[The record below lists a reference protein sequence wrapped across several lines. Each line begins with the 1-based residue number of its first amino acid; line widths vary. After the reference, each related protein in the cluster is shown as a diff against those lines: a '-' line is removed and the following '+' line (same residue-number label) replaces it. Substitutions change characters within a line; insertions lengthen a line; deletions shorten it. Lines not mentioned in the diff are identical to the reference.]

1 MGLDIALYLTL
12 GLTFTAMVDSISK
25 RHLPQSH
32 HFSNGE
38 KFFIVLL
45 WPANLAIFLIELIKA
60 YRNLRK

>member
-1 MGLDIALYLTL
+1 MGLYIALYLTL
-12 GLTFTAMVDSISK
+12 GLIFTAMVDTISK
-25 RHLPQSH
+25 RHLPKSH

-45 WPANLAIFLIELIKA
+45 WPLNLILFLIEFIKT